1 MALSDNM
8 RGVLYMN
15 VTMLAFTLNDTF
27 VKAAMQS
34 LPLFETIF
42 LRGILSSLALMAIAK
57 VTQGGLQLWPAGP
70 DRRVLAWRTLGEVGG
85 TVFFLVAL
93 TQMTLANLSAIM
105 QFLPI
110 AVTLAAALILR
121 EHIGWRRMLAI
132 IVGFI
137 GVLRIIR
144 PGAADFDTSS
154 LLGLA
159 SVACVVLRDLST
171 RRFSRALPSVTPA
184 LWAAL
189 AVTTMGLVGMM
200 FQGAVLPDL
209 TEALLI
215 LGAAGFLI
223 FGYLFA
229 VMVMRVGD
237 IGVVAPFRYMAL
249 LWAIVLG
256 WLLFGTLPDSYTLQG
271 AVLVVASGIYILLR
285 ERRLRLARM
294 AELGPNLDTGQA
306 KP

>member
-1 MALSDNM
+1 MALTDNM
-8 RGVLYMN
+8 RGILYMN
-15 VTMLAFTLNDTF
+15 VSMLAFTLNDTF
-27 VKAAMQS
+27 VKAVTQT
-34 LPLFETIF
+34 LPLFEVIF
-42 LRGILSSLALMAIAK
+42 LRGILSSLALALIALL
-57 VTQGGLQLWPAGP
+57 TQGGLYLWPAGP
-70 DRRVLAWRTLGEVGG
+70 DRRILGWRTLGEVGG

-93 TQMTLANLSAIM
+93 TQMSLANLSAIM

-121 EHIGWRRMLAI
+121 EQIGWRRMLAI
-132 IVGFI
+132 LVGLA
-137 GVLRIIR
+137 GVLMIIR
-144 PGAADFDTSS
+144 PGAASFDIYS

-159 SVACVVLRDLST
+159 SVGFVVLRDLTT

-189 AVTTMGLVGMM
+189 AVTLMGLGGML
-200 FQGAVLPDL
+200 FQGGTLPDL
-209 TEALLI
+209 RESLLI
-215 LGAAGFLI
+215 LGAAVFLI
-223 FGYLFA
+223 IGYLFA

-256 WLLFGTLPDSYTLQG
+256 WLLFGTLPDAWTVGG
-271 AVLVVASGIYILLR
+271 AGVVVASGIYILLR
-285 ERRLRLARM
+285 ERRLRLAKI
-294 AELGPNLDTGQA
+294 AGLGPNLDTGPA